1 MDSSFCKASKAF
13 LMPTIEQLKLGSQ
26 DVNLNRRSST
36 PGTSLAMETNP
47 NAAAGLSNRR
57 MSTIPSSQLLNLVF
71 SQTNNEQIEMRQPI
85 KPPVKKIVEEEK
97 S

>member
-1 MDSSFCKASKAF
+1 M
-13 LMPTIEQLKLGSQ
+13 
-26 DVNLNRRSST
+26 NRRSST

-57 MSTIPSSQLLNLVF
+57 MSTIPSSQLLSLVF

-85 KPPVKKIVEEEK
+85 KPPVKKVSNKGISQLLSVTAGVAAGVASSK
-97 S
+97 VSQLHIFL